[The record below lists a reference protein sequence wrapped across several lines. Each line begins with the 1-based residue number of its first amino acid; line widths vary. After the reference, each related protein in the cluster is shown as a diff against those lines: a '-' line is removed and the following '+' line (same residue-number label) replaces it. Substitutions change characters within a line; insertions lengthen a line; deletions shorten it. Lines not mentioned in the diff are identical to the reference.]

1 MSNKLL
7 HIIHATQI
15 ERWILWTKSK
25 LENHNFRH
33 LEWMSRENGDDWIYI
48 CIYICFPVLP
58 SKKENM
64 QSVIGCMVDSGAT
77 PHRAYR
83 RTLVSN
89 AGKEFSKHRSRMD
102 NINLIRQHRLCFFC
116 AFFGSDNCQD
126 HMSMCYVISIKPGLH
141 IYKLVEIFRYIFP
154 FKHDL
159 EFECCK

>member
-1 MSNKLL
+1 M
-7 HIIHATQI
+7 T
-15 ERWILWTKSK
+15 EY
-25 LENHNFRH
+25 
-33 LEWMSRENGDDWIYI
+33 IYI
-48 CIYICFPVLP
+48 FFCFPVLP